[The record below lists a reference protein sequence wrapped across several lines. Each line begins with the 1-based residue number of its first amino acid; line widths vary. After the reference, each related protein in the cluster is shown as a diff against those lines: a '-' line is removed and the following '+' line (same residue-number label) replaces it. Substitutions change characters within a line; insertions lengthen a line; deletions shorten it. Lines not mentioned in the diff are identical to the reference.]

1 MEISGQVS
9 YDVAAT
15 YAWKLYEAFQLAKI
29 IQKGFSHMVEKVELI
44 ENDGGVGTI
53 LELTSVGG
61 QGLMGPQMSACTN
74 CSLCDALH
82 KLLFGIASLCC
93 FPTMQSVHTLD
104 DAFSCEPRTPFE
116 VLEVVPF

>member
-61 QGLMGPQMSACTN
+61 QVRRSSTPAIFAHLKEQDNLLKCMNFHNRKRRTKSGDSHY
-74 CSLCDALH
+74 SLPIREWS
-82 KLLFGIASLCC
+82 FI
-93 FPTMQSVHTLD
+93 ME
-104 DAFSCEPRTPFE
+104 FSSS
-116 VLEVVPF
+116 

>member
-61 QGLMGPQMSACTN
+61 QGTGSVPMASGKHRAGPNIFVISHCWVP
-74 CSLCDALH
+74 LH
-82 KLLFGIASLCC
+82 MLGGVFSIA
-93 FPTMQSVHTLD
+93 
-104 DAFSCEPRTPFE
+104 
-116 VLEVVPF
+116 